1 MAQSKRV
8 INDTAEQVIQTLG
21 INNYQ
26 FAPYGRNNWVFLTET
41 ECISIPRNPNKV
53 SYSIRVA
60 AIRHFKEHNIPT
72 TPLIDHGFVNGIE
85 YIITQRLNATNINVN
100 SLTFSEAE
108 HVHAQCGHWL
118 KIIHN
123 TSAKNAGRLNS
134 ELIGSHKSWQYF
146 VEDYFNISLRR
157 LSADTELYQKY
168 GKVFCERFNKMSFSN
183 KAVFLHGDYHIGNI
197 LFEGITLSAIIDLD
211 IVMSGDPLWDLGHY
225 QRTYNTGRPRGNIA
239 FLKGYGIEIDQE
251 MATNYAMIIWAR
263 KLASQA
269 ESRRLAL
276 SETIEELERILK

>member
-1 MAQSKRV
+1 M
-8 INDTAEQVIQTLG
+8 
-21 INNYQ
+21 
-26 FAPYGRNNWVFLTET
+26 
-41 ECISIPRNPNKV
+41 
-53 SYSIRVA
+53 
-60 AIRHFKEHNIPT
+60 
-72 TPLIDHGFVNGIE
+72 
-85 YIITQRLNATNINVN
+85 
-100 SLTFSEAE
+100 
-108 HVHAQCGHWL
+108 
-118 KIIHN
+118 
-123 TSAKNAGRLNS
+123 
-134 ELIGSHKSWQYF
+134 
-146 VEDYFNISLRR
+146 RR